1 MWQTFT
7 LDGQR
12 SEPAGEAEGATRRP
26 PKPLFSRRTRTSTVI
41 TWAVALVPWVALV
54 LGLLESL

>member
-1 MWQTFT
+1 MWQTIP

-12 SEPAGEAEGATRRP
+12 REPAGEAECAPRRR
-26 PKPLFSRRTRTSTVI
+26 PKPLFSRRTRTSTAIAWV
-41 TWAVALVPWVALV
+41 VALAPWIALI